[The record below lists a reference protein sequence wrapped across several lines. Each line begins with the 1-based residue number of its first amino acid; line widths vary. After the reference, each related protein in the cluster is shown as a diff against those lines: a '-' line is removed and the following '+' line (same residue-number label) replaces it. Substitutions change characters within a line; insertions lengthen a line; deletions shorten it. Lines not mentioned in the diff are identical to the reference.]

1 MRRLQAPLLA
11 LLVAAAC
18 IGPKPEVRSAT
29 VAPPKEGKA
38 NVTVVVSNRG
48 GGDGQIELKI
58 TLRDSTGAVVA
69 RQETTR
75 DLGGNETIT
84 VVVEVQVPDDA
95 SGLRV
100 DVEAVYPPD

>member
-1 MRRLQAPLLA
+1 MRRLLAPLLA
-11 LLVAAAC
+11 LLVAVSC

-69 RQETTR
+69 REETTR
-75 DLGGNETIT
+75 DLKGNETIT

-95 SGLRV
+95 SELRV
-100 DVEAVYPPD
+100 EVEAVYPPD